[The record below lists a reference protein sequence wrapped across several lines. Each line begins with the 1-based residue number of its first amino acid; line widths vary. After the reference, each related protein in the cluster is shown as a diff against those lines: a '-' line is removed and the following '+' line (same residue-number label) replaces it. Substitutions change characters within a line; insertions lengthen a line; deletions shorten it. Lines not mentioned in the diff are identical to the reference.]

1 MSIKKIGILFK
12 LGLEDLTKN
21 LNVFIYVLFP
31 VLFALLYSN
40 LDTLTNNFTFSLC
53 VLLNIAM
60 VPIALMGTIIAEEK
74 EKNTLRTLML
84 NNVKAM
90 EVLIAKALICLLFV
104 VLDNILIYFL
114 AGLPLANFLSY
125 QLVGLFVG
133 LAVIFF
139 GAVVGLLA
147 KNQMSAGLLSTPFM
161 LILMA
166 PIFMS
171 MIYNKVISKISSFLP
186 TDAMMTIFHNISSQT
201 ITFANTGKPFL
212 IIAGWFIVSII
223 MFNLVYKRVGVDN

>member
-84 NNVKAM
+84 NNV
-90 EVLIAKALICLLFV
+90 
-104 VLDNILIYFL
+104 Y
-114 AGLPLANFLSY
+114 
-125 QLVGLFVG
+125 
-133 LAVIFF
+133 
-139 GAVVGLLA
+139 
-147 KNQMSAGLLSTPFM
+147 
-161 LILMA
+161 
-166 PIFMS
+166 
-171 MIYNKVISKISSFLP
+171 
-186 TDAMMTIFHNISSQT
+186 
-201 ITFANTGKPFL
+201 
-212 IIAGWFIVSII
+212 
-223 MFNLVYKRVGVDN
+223 

>member
-133 LAVIFF
+133 PAVIFF

-166 PIFMS
+166 PIFMA
-171 MIYNKVISKISSFLP
+171 MIDNKVISKISSFLP

>member
-166 PIFMS
+166 PIFMA
-171 MIYNKVISKISSFLP
+171 MIDNKVISKISSFLP

>member
-166 PIFMS
+166 PIFMA
-171 MIYNKVISKISSFLP
+171 MIDNKVISKISSFLP
-186 TDAMMTIFHNISSQT
+186 TDAMMTIFHNI
-201 ITFANTGKPFL
+201 
-212 IIAGWFIVSII
+212 
-223 MFNLVYKRVGVDN
+223 

>member
-114 AGLPLANFLSY
+114 AGLSLANFLSY

-166 PIFMS
+166 PIFMA
-171 MIYNKVISKISSFLP
+171 MIDNKVISKISSFLP